1 MSVSTGDGGPV
12 DAPRPT
18 TAAGAADPFAPEGIS
33 WTPVSPRLVALRRRV
48 TLIVAIAV
56 LVVGGLLLAL
66 FGAEPL
72 AAWLAGLAAVVVPLA
87 ALSWRA
93 CARTVAAWGYTERE
107 DDLLIRSGVLM
118 RRLVVVPY
126 GRMQFVDVGS
136 GPLARSF
143 GVATVQLHT
152 ASAATD
158 ARIPGLEPAE
168 AARLRDRLASLGEA
182 QAAGL

>member
-1 MSVSTGDGGPV
+1 V
-12 DAPRPT
+12 
-18 TAAGAADPFAPEGIS
+18 S
-33 WTPVSPRLVALRRRV
+33 WTPVSPRLAALRRRV
-48 TLIVAIAV
+48 TLIVAVVALV
-56 LVVGGLLLAL
+56 LGAMLLLL
-66 FGAEPL
+66 IGADPL
-72 AAWLAGLAAVVVPLA
+72 AAWLGGLTAVVVPLA

-158 ARIPGLEPAE
+158 ARIPGLDPAE